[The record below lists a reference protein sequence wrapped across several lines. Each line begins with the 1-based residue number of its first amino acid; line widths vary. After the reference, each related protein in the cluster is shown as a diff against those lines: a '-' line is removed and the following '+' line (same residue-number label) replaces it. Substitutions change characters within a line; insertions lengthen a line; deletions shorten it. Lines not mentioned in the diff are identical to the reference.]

1 MINDDT
7 IKLLSECKA
16 GIKMAVD
23 SIDEVM
29 PKVKSEKFGQLL
41 SDCKHEHEA
50 LGNETRRLLNEYEDR
65 GEEPSPLAKGMS
77 WIKTNTKLTMKPTD
91 HTAADLITEG
101 CNMGVKSLNRYL
113 NQYEAA
119 DQQAKNITERLIH
132 SEEQLSVHLR
142 PFL

>member
-7 IKLLSECKA
+7 IKLLNECNA
-16 GIKMAVD
+16 GIKMAVS

-29 PKVKSEKFGQLL
+29 PKVKSEQFGQLL
-41 SDCKHEHEA
+41 LDCKHEHEA
-50 LGNETRRLLNEYEDR
+50 LGNETHHLLNEYEDM
-65 GEEPSPLAKGMS
+65 GEEPSPIAKGMS

-113 NQYEAA
+113 NQYKAA
-119 DQQAKNITERLIH
+119 DQQAKNITEQLIH
-132 SEEQLSVHLR
+132 SEEQLSIHLR